1 MIFDENS
8 ESILI
13 SKDKDTNFVKWLLT
27 DLHVNPVK
35 KSFEAIET
43 LISIAKDFPDIFIDY
58 WNELREF
65 INIQFSINETKK
77 TNSTLKIIERWIS
90 SISNICFNLQKQD
103 QENDDFEENKTEVN
117 NVISPKLQAKLDYYN
132 ILSLEGCKELLNKY
146 LMFFIK
152 SNDMDVKI
160 TT

>member
-103 QENDDFEENKTEVN
+103 QENDDFEENKNEVN
-117 NVISPKLQAKLDYYN
+117 NEISPELQAKLDYYN
-132 ILSLEGCKELLNKY
+132 ILNLEGCKELLNKY

>member
-103 QENDDFEENKTEVN
+103 QENDDFEENKNEVN
-117 NVISPKLQAKLDYYN
+117 NEISPELQAKLDYYN

>member
-65 INIQFSINETKK
+65 INIQFSISK
-77 TNSTLKIIERWIS
+77 LKLIMIS
-90 SISNICFNLQKQD
+90 R
-103 QENDDFEENKTEVN
+103 
-117 NVISPKLQAKLDYYN
+117 
-132 ILSLEGCKELLNKY
+132 
-146 LMFFIK
+146 
-152 SNDMDVKI
+152 
-160 TT
+160 

>member
-58 WNELREF
+58 WNELGEF

-103 QENDDFEENKTEVN
+103 QENDDFEENKNEVN
-117 NVISPKLQAKLDYYN
+117 NEISPELQAKLDYYN
-132 ILSLEGCKELLNKY
+132 ILNLEGCKELLNKY